1 MGTRKQIGA
10 LLCAILLLAS
20 LAAIAIRSL
29 TPVTANDQ
37 PVATAAKNL
46 NTTNRAKA
54 PLPRYLEVP
63 SFEITTRD
71 EGALWDEGLA
81 YDISEPLH

>member
-1 MGTRKQIGA
+1 
-10 LLCAILLLAS
+10 
-20 LAAIAIRSL
+20 
-29 TPVTANDQ
+29 
-37 PVATAAKNL
+37 VATAAKNL